1 MYSKDDINLQKT
13 YQQVNEVFGRSHA
26 KLLGSKLLSKL
37 GSSTFETKA
46 RAISYA
52 NSAVR
57 DLKIDAEE
65 QKADINDPDWLDSW
79 MLENFGFSPKRYDII
94 YKPGQTQSDY
104 IRYALAARLKSRQK
118 HLQQRK
124 AQATAKE
131 EAEMPKKEAA
141 PKPASSP
148 TVDEDD
154 EIIKI
159 IRQDSN
165 DFSFDEPDTSPSTT
179 TAPAPANTPP
189 TPRPLVP
196 YSEIEPAIEDEEVDV
211 SIDELEIKR
220 EQLRREAEQVEKQLY
235 KARLKESPEGKK
247 LQQVQQSMYD
257 PQHWRRRQ

>member
-26 KLLGSKLLSKL
+26 KLLGSKLLGKL

-52 NSAVR
+52 NSFIR
-57 DLKIDAEE
+57 DLKRDAQE
-65 QKADINDPDWLDSW
+65 QKADITDPDWLNSW
-79 MLENFGFSPKRYDII
+79 MLTTFGFSPKEYGVV
-94 YKPGQTQSDY
+94 YEPGQTQSDY
-104 IRYALAARLKSRQK
+104 IRYALAARLKSRQM
-118 HLQQRK
+118 HTQQRR

-131 EAEMPKKEAA
+131 EAEMPKKETISKPESR
-141 PKPASSP
+141 PKI
-148 TVDEDD
+148 DEDD

-159 IRQDSN
+159 IRQDT
-165 DFSFDEPDTSPSTT
+165 PLSTT
-179 TAPAPANTPP
+179 TATTAPANTPP
-189 TPRPLVP
+189 IPRPLVP
-196 YSEIEPAIEDEEVDV
+196 YSEVEPAAEVEEVDV

-247 LQQVQQSMYD
+247 LQRVQQSMYD